1 MTLKI
6 HRPACVVFT
15 TALLM
20 IALCGCAPP
29 RDFGSDASAIPTLPA
44 KLAAS
49 GPSTFGDAIIDNT
62 RRTATLIEQGPAPP
76 APGNATVERLAP
88 PPALK
93 GQIDNLTIEEMPLP
107 AFISTVLGDTLHL
120 NFQVDTPIETRT
132 DLVTLRTGGPRSA
145 QDLLAITSGVL
156 RTYGLQLAYEGE
168 VVRVRQNE
176 ALKSEVPRI
185 LWGRVTP
192 DVSTSSRPIFQMV
205 PLGQVGAQDMA
216 NWIMTAYGQK
226 ITIVPSAVNNS
237 IMLLGLPDD
246 VRAAMDGIRLLDQ
259 PRLAGRRSL
268 KIEPVFWSAAGFA
281 ERLIEVLKAEGYNA
295 SSNVQPPAAITIL
308 PVSRANTI
316 LVFTS
321 DQATLDHVAHWVRDL
336 DRPTKVDQGQSV
348 FYYAVRNTTAESLA
362 KVLNEVIAGKGGAQ
376 GEGESERSSPQ
387 APLPPGRQ
395 LPGAPAVAPQIGPE
409 AGAAP
414 TRTHFVTD
422 VARNA
427 IIYLG
432 TAESYAQIHRLIE
445 SLDQAP
451 REVLIEVTVAEVTL
465 NGGNDFGVEAQ
476 LKTTLPDARRA
487 ILGTIAGGLG
497 IGTAGFNVNLVN
509 SANSP
514 SVILNALQ
522 TAGNTKVLSTPRLLA
537 RSGATAKIQVGS
549 DIPIVTS
556 QGTSAQLVT
565 NATSDIL
572 QQIQYRSIGVIL
584 HVKPVIYAGNQV
596 DLDITQEVSSVAST
610 ATGSIQSPTINNRNI
625 ETQLSLNDGGTVVL
639 GGLIQDTKDET
650 SSGLPYLKDIP
661 NIGSLFQVQHHDE
674 TKTELLVFITPY
686 IISSS
691 RDSDRITESFR
702 SKMGLWPEPS
712 TDIRW

>member
-1 MTLKI
+1 MTPKI
-6 HRPACVVFT
+6 HKPASVVFT
-15 TALLM
+15 TAFLLL
-20 IALCGCAPP
+20 ALSDCAPLRP
-29 RDFGSDASAIPTLPA
+29 LGSDASAIPTLPA
-44 KLAAS
+44 KLTGA
-49 GPSTFGDAIIDNT
+49 GPSTLGDAIIGGT
-62 RRTATLIEQGPAPP
+62 RRTKPLIEPGPAPP
-76 APGNATVERLAP
+76 APGNTTVERLSP
-88 PPALK
+88 PPAIK
-93 GQIDNLTIEEMPLP
+93 GQIDSLSIEEMPLP
-107 AFISTVLGDTLHL
+107 AFINTVLGDTLHL
-120 NFQVDTPIETRT
+120 NFQVDTPVATRN
-132 DLVTLRTGGPRSA
+132 DLVTLRIGGPRSA
-145 QDLLAITSGVL
+145 QDLLAITTGVL
-156 RTYGLQLAYEGE
+156 RSYGLQLAYEGE

-176 ALKSEVPRI
+176 ALKSEMPRI
-185 LWGRVTP
+185 IWGRATP
-192 DVSTSSRPIFQMV
+192 EVASASRPIFQMV

-216 NWIMTAYGQK
+216 SWITTAYAQK

-295 SSNVQPPAAITIL
+295 SSTVQPPAAITIL

-316 LVFTS
+316 LVFTA
-321 DQATLDHVAHWVRDL
+321 DQAALDHVARWVRDL
-336 DRPTKVDQGQSV
+336 DRPAKVDQGQSV

-362 KVLNEVIAGKGGAQ
+362 KVLNEVIAGKGSAQ
-376 GEGESERSSPQ
+376 SAGETERSSPL
-387 APLPPGRQ
+387 ASSPPGRPA
-395 LPGAPAVAPQIGPE
+395 PGPSASAPQIGPE
-409 AGAAP
+409 AGATP

-432 TAESYAQIHRLIE
+432 SAESYAQIHHLIE

-465 NGGNDFGVEAQ
+465 SGTNDFGVEGQ
-476 LKTTLPDARRA
+476 LSTTLPDVKRA

-497 IGTAGFNVNLVN
+497 IATAGFNVNVVN

-514 SVILNALQ
+514 RVILNALQ
-522 TAGNTKVLSTPRLLA
+522 SAGNTKVLSTPRLLA

-610 ATGSIQSPTINNRNI
+610 TTGGIQSPTINNRNV
-625 ETQLSLNDGGTVVL
+625 ETQLSLNDGATVVL

-650 SSGLPYLKDIP
+650 SSGLPYLEDIP
-661 NIGSLFQVQHHDE
+661 NIGSLFKVQHHDE

-691 RDSDRITESFR
+691 RDSDRITDSFR
-702 SKMGLWPEPS
+702 GKMGLWPEPS